1 MTSRC
6 CNGQCDQ
13 SMLRHPGGLAGP
25 YYTSYHACMTDPG
38 TPTPSDESEEEP
50 SATLSAATPDGPE
63 NITGFVS
70 QGFFPAD
77 YATVESGKVY
87 ASGAFW
93 SMLRFP
99 EFPAVLPA
107 MSLVAVIKVPFH
119 ANFAEHTLEF
129 SVIDQ
134 DEKPIAMRIEGVFRT
149 APTIEH
155 KFGAPSLTS
164 VAIPIHGLKIDR
176 PGEYSFVLRV
186 DDVPLAR
193 YQFWAVQVPNI
204 AMTKPP
210 DAAIG

>member
-1 MTSRC
+1 
-6 CNGQCDQ
+6 
-13 SMLRHPGGLAGP
+13 
-25 YYTSYHACMTDPG
+25 MTDPE
-38 TPTPSDESEEEP
+38 TPISPGESEP
-50 SATLSAATPDGPE
+50 DLGATISDSPPDGPE
-63 NITGFVS
+63 NITRFAS

-93 SMLRFP
+93 SLLRFP

-107 MSLVAVIKVPFH
+107 VSLVAVIRVPFH
-119 ANFAEHTLEF
+119 ANFAEHTFAF
-129 SVIDQ
+129 SVTDQ

-176 PGEYSFVLRV
+176 PGEYSFVFTV
-186 DDVPLAR
+186 DDVPLER

-204 AMTKPP
+204 AMPKLP